1 MARLCKSLALG
12 AKSPV
17 LFFFMEHIFLDVA
30 RHWEDKPLPV
40 EEAKLVES
48 FLLQPLE
55 DLVEGIEANASSE
68 KVLNLLKRDVS
79 AYLILF
85 GCSLI
90 RVGALNIQ
98 VSDAFGMGLDE
109 GFAGW
114 DFPPH

>member
-1 MARLCKSLALG
+1 MTNLQQLRERLGKGFYLDNLYEMARLCKSLALG

-68 KVLNLLKRDVS
+68 EVLNLLNRVVS
-79 AYLILF
+79 AYLISF
-85 GCSLI
+85 G
-90 RVGALNIQ
+90 
-98 VSDAFGMGLDE
+98 
-109 GFAGW
+109 
-114 DFPPH
+114 